1 MTSPRISVKPATLR
15 WACERARIDPDLLA
29 ERFKQ
34 LPAWE
39 SGEKKPTLKQLEAFA
54 KATHTAIGYYFGG
67 GPPDEPVPISDFRT
81 IANTPVSKPSGD
93 LLDTVYLCQNR
104 QYWYEEFMRMEGEPP
119 LPFVGSA
126 ALTDPVEQVAADI
139 RKTLGFSL
147 EQQRQLATWTEALR
161 RFIDRADA
169 AGILVMVSGV
179 VGNNNRRKLDPAEFR
194 GFALADP
201 LAPVVFVNGADSKAA
216 QMFTLAHELAHIW
229 LDETGLSDSQMHEEP
244 SHRTE
249 RWCNEVAAELLVP
262 LAVLCE
268 EHRNGAELHG
278 ELCRLASHF
287 KVSTLVVLRRMR
299 DAGFLQPDE
308 CQAAYEEQL
317 ARPREPAKGG
327 GGGNYYSTVSA
338 RTSKRFARAILASTF
353 AGESSYTEMFR
364 LLGVRRLDSL
374 RKLGHSLGLP
384 IMRGVPP

>member
-1 MTSPRISVKPATLR
+1 MISPRVDVQPATLR
-15 WACERARIDPDLLA
+15 WACERARIDPVLLA
-29 ERFKQ
+29 ERFPQ

-39 SGEKKPTLKQLEAFA
+39 SGERKPTLKQLEAFA

-126 ALTDPVEQVAADI
+126 TLADPVEQVAADI
-139 RKTLGFSL
+139 RETLGFSL
-147 EQQRQLATWTEALR
+147 EERRQIATWTEALR
-161 RFIDRADA
+161 RFIEQADA

-179 VGNNNRRKLDPAEFR
+179 VGNNSRRRLDPTEFR

-229 LDETGLSDSQMHEEP
+229 LGETGLSDSEARQAP

-262 LAVLCE
+262 LAVLRE
-268 EHRNGAELHG
+268 EHRRGADLRRELD
-278 ELCRLASHF
+278 RLARRF
-287 KVSTLVVLRRMR
+287 KVSTLVILRRIR
-299 DAGFLQPDE
+299 DAGYLTSDE
-308 CQAAYEEQL
+308 YQEAYGGELERLREIAASGGRGNFYL
-317 ARPREPAKGG
+317 TLGAR
-327 GGGNYYSTVSA
+327 V
-338 RTSKRFARAILASTF
+338 SKRFARAIVVSTLE
-353 AGESSYTEMFR
+353 GHSSFKDAFH
-364 LLGVRRLDSL
+364 LLGF
-374 RKLGHSLGLP
+374 RKLRTLKRLAESLGIPHGLP
-384 IMRGVPP
+384 P

>member
-1 MTSPRISVKPATLR
+1 MTSPRVDVQPATLR
-15 WACERARIDPDLLA
+15 WACERSRIDPALLA
-29 ERFKQ
+29 EQFKQ

-67 GPPDEPVPISDFRT
+67 GPPDEPVPITDFRT

-104 QYWYEEFMRMEGEPP
+104 QYWYEEFMRQEGEPP

-126 ALTDPVEQVAADI
+126 ALADPTEGVAAGI
-139 RKTLGFSL
+139 RETLGLSL
-147 EQQRQLATWTEALR
+147 EQRRELTTWTEALR
-161 RFIDRADA
+161 RFIDQADA

-229 LDETGLSDSQMHEEP
+229 LGETGLSDSEARQAP

-249 RWCNEVAAELLVP
+249 RWCNEVAADLLVP
-262 LAVLCE
+262 LAALRE
-268 EHRNGAELHG
+268 EHRGGAELRS
-278 ELCRLASHF
+278 ELRRLARHF
-287 KVSTLVVLRRMR
+287 KVSRLVMLRRMR
-299 DAGFLQPDE
+299 DAGFLRPDE
-308 CQAAYEEQL
+308 YQAAYEDEL
-317 ARPREPAKGG
+317 ARLQAPAKGG
-327 GGGNYYSTVSA
+327 GGGNFYSTVSA
-338 RTSKRFARAILASTF
+338 RVGKRFARAILASTF
-353 AGESSYTEMFR
+353 AGESSYTDMFY
-364 LLGVRRLDSL
+364 LLGVRRLQSL
-374 RKLGHSLGLP
+374 RKLGRSLGVA
-384 IMRGVPP
+384 I

>member
-1 MTSPRISVKPATLR
+1 MTSPRVDVQPATLR
-15 WACERARIDPDLLA
+15 WACERSRIDPDLLA

-81 IANTPVSKPSGD
+81 VANTPVSKPSGD

-147 EQQRQLATWTEALR
+147 EERRQLATWTEALR
-161 RFIDRADA
+161 HFIAQADE
-169 AGILVMVSGV
+169 AGVLVMVSGV
-179 VGNNNRRKLDPAEFR
+179 VKSNNSRKLDPAEFR

-229 LDETGLSDSQMHEEP
+229 LGETGLSDSEARQP
-244 SHRTE
+244 PPHRVE

-262 LAVLCE
+262 LAVLRE
-268 EHRNGAELHG
+268 EHRSGVELRS
-278 ELCRLASHF
+278 ELDRLARRF

-299 DAGFLQPDE
+299 DAGFLRLDE
-308 CQAAYEEQL
+308 YRAAYEAELDQV
-317 ARPREPAKGG
+317 RERAAA
-327 GGGNYYSTVSA
+327 GGGNFYLTLGA
-338 RTSKRFARAILASTF
+338 RVSKRFARAIIVSTLE
-353 AGESSYTEMFR
+353 GHSSFKDAFY
-364 LLGVRRLDSL
+364 LLGF
-374 RKLGHSLGLP
+374 RKLRTFKRLAESFGIPHGLP
-384 IMRGVPP
+384 P

>member
-1 MTSPRISVKPATLR
+1 MTSPRVDVQPATLR
-15 WACERARIDPDLLA
+15 WACERARIDPTLLA

-39 SGEKKPTLKQLEAFA
+39 SGERKPTLKQLEAFA

-126 ALTDPVEQVAADI
+126 TLADPVKQVATDI
-139 RKTLGFSL
+139 RETLGFSL
-147 EQQRQLATWTEALR
+147 EERRQLATWTEALR
-161 RFIDRADA
+161 HFIAQADE
-169 AGILVMVSGV
+169 AGILVMISGV
-179 VGNNNRRKLDPAEFR
+179 VKSNNRRKLNPAEFR

-229 LDETGLSDSQMHEEP
+229 LGETALSDSEVRQPPEHKV
-244 SHRTE
+244 E
-249 RWCNEVAAELLVP
+249 RWCSEVATELLVP
-262 LAVLCE
+262 LAVLRE
-268 EHRNGAELHG
+268 EHQPKADLGSELD
-278 ELCRLASHF
+278 RLARRF
-287 KVSTLVVLRRMR
+287 KVSTQVVLRRLL
-299 DAGFLQPDE
+299 DAEFLDFNDYR
-308 CQAAYEEQL
+308 AAYDAVL
-317 ARPREPAKGG
+317 AVQREPAMEA
-327 GGGNYYSTVSA
+327 GGNFYVTLGTRV
-338 RTSKRFARAILASTF
+338 SKRFARAIIASSLQ
-353 AGESSYTEMFR
+353 GQSSFTEAFR
-364 LLGVRRLDSL
+364 LLGLKKMQTF
-374 RKLGHSLGLP
+374 RKLGISLGV
-384 IMRGVPP
+384 GA

>member
-1 MTSPRISVKPATLR
+1 MISPRVDVQPATLR
-15 WACERARIDPDLLA
+15 WACERARIDPALLA
-29 ERFKQ
+29 ERFPQ

-39 SGEKKPTLKQLEAFA
+39 SGERKPTLKQLEAFA
-54 KATHTAIGYYFGG
+54 KATHTAIGHYFGG
-67 GPPDEPVPISDFRT
+67 GAPPDEPVPISDFRT

-126 ALTDPVEQVAADI
+126 TLADPVEQVAADI

-147 EQQRQLATWTEALR
+147 EERRQLATWTGALR
-161 RFIDRADA
+161 RFIEQADS

-179 VGNNNRRKLDPAEFR
+179 VGSNNSRKLNPAEFR

-229 LDETGLSDSQMHEEP
+229 LGETGLSDSEARQAP

-262 LAVLCE
+262 LAVLRE
-268 EHRNGAELHG
+268 EHQSGAELRS
-278 ELCRLASHF
+278 ELGRLARRF

-299 DAGFLQPDE
+299 DAGFLRLE
-308 CQAAYEEQL
+308 EYRAAYEAEL
-317 ARPREPAKGG
+317 DRVRERAAAGG
-327 GGGNYYSTVSA
+327 GDFYLTLGA
-338 RTSKRFARAILASTF
+338 RVSKRFARAIVVSTLE
-353 AGESSYTEMFR
+353 GHSSFKDAFH
-364 LLGVRRLDSL
+364 LLGF
-374 RKLGHSLGLP
+374 RKLRTFNGLAESLGIPHGLP
-384 IMRGVPP
+384 P